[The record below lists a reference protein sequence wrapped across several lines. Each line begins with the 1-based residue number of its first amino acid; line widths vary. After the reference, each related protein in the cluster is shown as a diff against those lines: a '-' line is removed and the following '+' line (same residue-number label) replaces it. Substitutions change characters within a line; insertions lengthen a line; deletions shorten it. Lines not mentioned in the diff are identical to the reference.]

1 MLLTR
6 QPDGSLLIEGRA
18 DHFSQLWK
26 AAPVASRVVL
36 PDGRPAVREV
46 KMEGVTYTTIHG
58 RAWEVLRVLPR
69 NRAILHSRTKL
80 CEFCSTELKVSKEYE
95 TVWCFTCP
103 VCKSV
108 ETHSKQMIGGTLGAG
123 TKEKR

>member
-6 QPDGSLLIEGRA
+6 QSDGSLLIEGRA

-26 AAPVASRVVL
+26 AAPIANRVVL
-36 PDGRPAVREV
+36 EDKRPAVRQVTEQ
-46 KMEGVTYTTIHG
+46 GVTFTTIHPYS
-58 RAWEVLRVLPR
+58 WEVLRRLPR

-80 CEFCSTELKVSKEYE
+80 CEFCSAELKVSKEYE

-108 ETHSKQMIGGTLGAG
+108 ETHSKQMIGGTVGAG
-123 TKEKR
+123 EKEKR